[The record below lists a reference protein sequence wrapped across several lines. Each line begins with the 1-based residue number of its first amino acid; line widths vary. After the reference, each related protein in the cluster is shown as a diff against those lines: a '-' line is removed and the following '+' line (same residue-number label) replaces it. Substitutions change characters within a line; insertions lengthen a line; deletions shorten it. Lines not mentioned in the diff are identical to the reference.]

1 MVKKVVCLVGLVCA
15 GGLLAVPSHV
25 DGTSSVVSAPQ
36 VVHQAP
42 GIKILYLR
50 GNVPSNAPQR
60 FFVSDALLSELE
72 EGDFEA
78 FKKTLAFKALQN
90 AVSQGKATSLL
101 LECGN
106 RSFVVEVDFKI
117 SRSSDSK
124 EVMTRE
130 ILVYGTSEDIPLFL
144 QEIIQKSLIKES
156 LSVVKIAGAVGVLGA
171 LGIGAC
177 FYRSSATE
185 TPSLVTPPPAPST
198 PPKGAAP
205 GAGEGDSSVP
215 PRRGGV
221 DVASTFSA
229 NFVIEFANHLNTLK
243 FESHFVGLRLLD
255 YRGRLQS
262 TPFQNH
268 KQLRPGE
275 RAKPIILILT
285 LSSAKDPLIQE
296 YVRTLVPGQIP
307 ENAGNTIMI
316 FVDRET
322 IDPVDF
328 EQEFQELK
336 NTFNLRGIEFLY
348 WHDRLIGGD
357 INRMLTSGS
366 KKYYKEMV
374 FHVELGDDK
383 ITL

>member
-50 GNVPSNAPQR
+50 GNLPSNAAQR

-205 GAGEGDSSVP
+205 GAGEGDSSHP
-215 PRRGGV
+215 PRWGSV
-221 DVASTFSA
+221 EEASTFSA
-229 NFVIEFANHLNTLK
+229 NFTIDFANHLNTLK
-243 FESHFVGLRLLD
+243 FESHFVGLRTTH
-255 YRGRLQS
+255 S
-262 TPFQNH
+262 TRKLNCTSFLGSE
-268 KQLRPGE
+268 LRPDE
-275 RAKPIILILT
+275 RTKPIILILT
-285 LSSAKDPLIQE
+285 FSNAKKPSIQDF
-296 YVRTLVPGQIP
+296 VRGVHLHQIL
-307 ENAGNTIMI
+307 ENARDTIMI
-316 FVDRET
+316 IVDQKT

-328 EQEFQELK
+328 EREFQELK
-336 NTFNLRGIEFLY
+336 NAFNLPRIQFLW
-348 WHDRLIGGD
+348 WHDRFID
-357 INRMLTSGS
+357 DHINEMLTSGS
-366 KKYYKEMV
+366 KDYYKETI
-374 FHVELGDDK
+374 FPQQIATGALR
-383 ITL
+383 L